1 MTGQDPIAAP
11 PLPEE
16 PGQPQADTDPAAALS
31 AKTILNEHKGKLAI
45 GAAATLGLMI
55 FYNWRQKKL
64 AEEDPEAFAAIQ
76 KVRESIK
83 AEPSRNRRAG
93 DMPIV
98 PPVKDKLQENLGS
111 NL

>member
-1 MTGQDPIAAP
+1 MTEQDPSAALP
-11 PLPEE
+11 PPDDA
-16 PGQPQADTDPAAALS
+16 GQPLADTDAGAALS

-98 PPVKDKLQENLGS
+98 PPTKDKTQESLSGNL
-111 NL
+111 